1 MGLFNRSAAG
11 QTTPPMS
18 VTLERGAM
26 TFFAETIG
34 ETNPIHFDIAAAR
47 AAGHPDIMATATYA
61 VVVGTMAG
69 KALLRRGDPDQLALI
84 GADTRYLLHGTESYG
99 YHGAMFAGDTVT
111 VETEVAGF
119 ADAKGGK
126 LEIATLIQRITHPD
140 RGLLVEARRDLIHRL
155 DQGAA

>member
-1 MGLFNRSAAG
+1 MNYHLFLEILKMITPDAAVE
-11 QTTPPMS
+11 TVAAVM
-18 VTLERGAM
+18 V
-26 TFFAETIG
+26 AE
-34 ETNPIHFDIAAAR
+34 
-47 AAGHPDIMATATYA
+47 MA
-61 VVVGTMAG
+61 V
-69 KALLRRGDPDQLALI
+69 
-84 GADTRYLLHGTESYG
+84 
-99 YHGAMFAGDTVT
+99 DTVEAGMAA